1 MYSSF
6 HSTSQSLSQTI
17 RSDIFSLLG
26 NSGKTIFSPE
36 TVEFSFSFRFF
47 FSQSL
52 HKVAY
57 RIGQLAYRKP
67 LTYLAICLSTLMI
80 SPSETSFAAEPL
92 PPGTERTF
100 IITAYYSP
108 VRGQYEYAK

>member
-6 HSTSQSLSQTI
+6 QTTSSALSTMI

-47 FSQSL
+47 FSQSF
-52 HKVAY
+52 HKVAALME
-57 RIGQLAYRKP
+57 RIAYRKP
-67 LTYLAICLSTLMI
+67 LTYIAICLSTLMM
-80 SPSETSFAAEPL
+80 SPSETSFAAEPITA
-92 PPGTERTF
+92 GTERTF
-100 IITAYYSP
+100 IVTAYYSP
-108 VRGQYEYAK
+108 IL

>member
-1 MYSSF
+1 MYSSL
-6 HSTSQSLSQTI
+6 HNTSSSLSSTI

-47 FSQSL
+47 FSQSFDKAINL
-52 HKVAY
+52 IEKIAY
-57 RIGQLAYRKP
+57 KKP
-67 LTYLAICLSTLMI
+67 LIYIAICLTTLMM

-92 PPGTERTF
+92 ITGIEKTF

-108 VRGQYEYAK
+108 IRGQHEYAK